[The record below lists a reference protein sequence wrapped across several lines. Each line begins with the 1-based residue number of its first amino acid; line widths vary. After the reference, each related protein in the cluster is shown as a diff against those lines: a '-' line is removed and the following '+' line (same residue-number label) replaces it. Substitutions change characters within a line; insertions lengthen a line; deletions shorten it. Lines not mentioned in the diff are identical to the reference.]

1 MSTAQLS
8 VVIPAYNEAARLPAT
23 LAAIKRFLDGASL
36 SHEILVVDDGSS
48 DDTSARAQAAL
59 PGGVRVLRNETNRG
73 KGFSVRRGMQEA
85 TGARRLMSDADLS
98 TPIQELPR
106 LMQKLDEGFDVAI
119 ASRALPGAQVVVHQP
134 YFRENVGRL
143 FNLMAQA
150 LLLPGLQD
158 TQCGFK
164 LWSGAAAR
172 EGFARA
178 RIDGFSFDV
187 EVLYLARRRGRRIAE
202 VPVTWRN
209 DAASRVTLLRGSAA
223 FLDLLRIRGNALAG
237 RYD

>member
-1 MSTAQLS
+1 VSAPQLS
-8 VVIPAYNEAARLPAT
+8 VVIPAFNEAARLPST
-23 LAAIKRFLDGASL
+23 LAAIKRFLDATSL

-48 DDTSARAQAAL
+48 DDTGARAQAAL
-59 PGGVRVLRNETNRG
+59 PGGVRVLRNETNHG
-73 KGFSVRRGMQEA
+73 KGFSVRRGMLEA
-85 TGARRLMSDADLS
+85 AGARRLMSDADLS
-98 TPIQELPR
+98 TPIEELPR
-106 LMQKLDEGFDVAI
+106 LMQKLDDGFDVAI

-150 LLLPGLQD
+150 LLLPGLHD

-164 LWSGAAAR
+164 LWSGEAAR

-178 RIDGFSFDV
+178 RVDGFSFDV
-187 EVLYLARRRGRRIAE
+187 EVLYLARRRGRKIAE

-209 DAASRVTLLRGSAA
+209 DAASRVTLLRGSTA
-223 FLDLLRIRGNALAG
+223 FLDLLRIRWHALAG